1 MFIKLSLLM
10 MLFLFIIKFIGFGVV
25 VFGLFSELF
34 RVRLGFVIFVVW
46 YFVSI
51 YFWGCGCLDLS
62 WVIKKLL
69 LLLVMNNVKMLM

>member
-1 MFIKLSLLM
+1 MFIKLSLLL

-34 RVRLGFVIFVVW
+34 RVRLGFVVFVVW

-62 WVIKKLL
+62 WIIIKIIIVIS
-69 LLLVMNNVKMLM
+69 NE

>member
-1 MFIKLSLLM
+1 MFIMLSLLM

-51 YFWGCGCLDLS
+51 YVWGCGCLDLS
-62 WVIKKLL
+62 WVIIKIII
-69 LLLVMNNVKMLM
+69 VISNE

>member
-1 MFIKLSLLM
+1 MFIKLSLLL

-62 WVIKKLL
+62 WVIKKIII
-69 LLLVMNNVKMLM
+69 VISNE